1 MDPLSIHQSISDH
14 LLVCRVRQI
23 NSIQPW
29 YDTLFT
35 VTTVHGLFISLEEN
49 VTFTCNFLMT
59 LGNIIMEK
67 PSSSYCRVI
76 TEFSIFHPFLP
87 SIISHT
93 SRVEQT
99 NKVLSPVF
107 FLLIKTIKY
116 SENRSRALWPA
127 ISSIPN
133 NPQMAPRSA
142 TETYAYFRC
151 CHTGL
156 MQGKSAPKAC

>member
-1 MDPLSIHQSISDH
+1 MQSQTYQLNTDLIWYTLHWSIHFPRRERD
-14 LLVCRVRQI
+14 L
-23 NSIQPW
+23 
-29 YDTLFT
+29 Y
-35 VTTVHGLFISLEEN
+35 G
-49 VTFTCNFLMT
+49 TCNFFMT
-59 LGNIIMEK
+59 LGNIVTEK
-67 PSSSYCRVI
+67 PPSSYRRVI
-76 TEFSIFHPFLP
+76 TEYSIFHPLLP

-93 SRVEQT
+93 LRVEQT

-142 TETYAYFRC
+142 SETYAYFRC